1 MLILNKQLRRLAETT
16 LGMEFNSI
24 KEQGPAIVEFQ
35 DNQTPAPYFTAH
47 PSHDAISV
55 FRPLGERLCWQNGL
69 FKLFTSSHNL
79 KEEEFESTENKDAH
93 EFTVEPN
100 KILVVIGG
108 LFVQPSPNGGG
119 RMVWQGFS
127 KRPMLADIFSPLALP
142 FMTI

>member
-1 MLILNKQLRRLAETT
+1 M
-16 LGMEFNSI
+16 
-24 KEQGPAIVEFQ
+24 EFQ

-47 PSHDAISV
+47 PSRDAISV

-69 FKLFTSSHNL
+69 FKLLTCSHHHT
-79 KEEEFESTENKDAH
+79 EEQFRSIENKDAH
-93 EFTVEPN
+93 EITVEPN
-100 KILVVIGG
+100 EILVVIGG

-127 KRPMLADIFSPLALP
+127 TDLMLNDIFSPLALP